1 MYKKFKTMKTIPK
14 IVIFLL
20 FAFLIYCLIVY
31 ILKLCYPI
39 KYMENIINANKE
51 ENTNIDPYLIL
62 AIIKTESGFNE
73 KAVSG
78 KNAKGLMQ
86 IKDTTAKDV
95 AKDNQNTTSFDYDLH
110 NVDTNIKLGIL
121 YFNSLV
127 KKYDGNYYLAIC
139 AYNAGMGNVDKWLN
153 QNIVD
158 ANLNNA
164 KENNIPFKE
173 TKKYLQKVVKTYKMY
188 KLLYNK

>member
-31 ILKLCYPI
+31 YPI